1 MEGKMSNAV
10 GSLPAKSA
18 WSEPAAGFFREEF
31 FRVLQSRQ
39 AALVSAA
46 VIYAMVAL
54 PFLLARPHEEM
65 LIALRSWFGESRLD
79 LRFFL
84 FVWFDLVM
92 NKISILIGA
101 VLAAG
106 IITDERSK
114 GMLDIF
120 LSKPVSP
127 RRYFLV
133 KLMAAATVVIV
144 IYLAAVLIGVI
155 RFSYAVNGF
164 DVGIFLLLA
173 SVHML
178 VAVYSVVFGGTMAV
192 CFRNK
197 LTALLTTV
205 MLLAIFVGCAFLG
218 FYDARFRMLSLL
230 NPFYHAVVLI
240 GSIDTLRLTDV
251 LKPVLW
257 LIGFNVVTAMVGA
270 RRAAAIGQKD

>member
-1 MEGKMSNAV
+1 MSSAA
-10 GSLPAKSA
+10 GSIAAKSA
-18 WSEPAAGFFREEF
+18 RAEPAAGFFRAEF

-39 AALVSAA
+39 AALVIAS
-46 VIYAMVAL
+46 VIYSMVAL
-54 PFLLARPHEEM
+54 PFLLAKPHEEI

-92 NKISILIGA
+92 NKISVLFGA
-101 VLAAG
+101 VLSAG

-133 KLMAAATVVIV
+133 KLAAAAAIVIV
-144 IYLAAVLIGVI
+144 IYLAAVLVGVI
-155 RFSYAVNGF
+155 HFSYAVKGF

-178 VAVYSVVFGGTMAV
+178 VAVYSVVFAGTMAV
-192 CFRNK
+192 FFRHK
-197 LTALLTTV
+197 LTAMLITV
-205 MLLAIFVGCAFLG
+205 MLLSVFVGCAFLG
-218 FYDARFRMLSLL
+218 FYDPRFRTPSLL
-230 NPFYHAVVLI
+230 NPFYHAIVLI
-240 GSIDTLRLTDV
+240 GSIDTLGPVDV
-251 LKPVLW
+251 MRPVLW
-257 LIGFNVVTAMVGA
+257 LIGFNVATAMVGA

>member
-1 MEGKMSNAV
+1 MSSAV
-10 GSLPAKSA
+10 GSIAAKSVRA
-18 WSEPAAGFFREEF
+18 EPAAGFFREEF

-39 AALVSAA
+39 AALVIAA
-46 VIYAMVAL
+46 VIYSMVAL
-54 PFLLARPHEEM
+54 PFLLAKPHEEI

-106 IITDERSK
+106 IIADERSK
-114 GMLDIF
+114 NMLDIF

-133 KLMAAATVVIV
+133 KLMAAAAVVIV
-144 IYLAAVLIGVI
+144 IYLAAVLVGAI
-155 RFSYAVNGF
+155 RFSYAVKGF

-178 VAVYSVVFGGTMAV
+178 VAVYSVIFAGTTAVF
-192 CFRNK
+192 FRHK
-197 LTALLTTV
+197 LTAMLTTV
-205 MLLAIFVGCAFLG
+205 MMLSIFVGCAFLG
-218 FYDARFRMLSLL
+218 FYDPRFRIPSLL

-240 GSIDTLRLTDV
+240 GSIDTVGPTDV
-251 LKPVLW
+251 MKPVLW

-270 RRAAAIGQKD
+270 RRAAGISRKD

>member
-1 MEGKMSNAV
+1 MSSAV
-10 GSLPAKSA
+10 KSIAAKPAWA
-18 WSEPAAGFFREEF
+18 YPALGFFREEF

-39 AALVSAA
+39 SALVIAS
-46 VIYAMVAL
+46 VIYSMIAL
-54 PFLLARPHEEM
+54 PFLLAKPHEEI

-92 NKISILIGA
+92 NKISVLIGA

-114 GMLDIF
+114 GMLDLF

-133 KLMAAATVVIV
+133 KLMAAAAVVIV
-144 IYLAAVLIGVI
+144 IYLAAALAGII
-155 RFSYAVNGF
+155 RFSYAVKGF

-178 VAVYSVVFGGTMAV
+178 VAVYSVVFGGTIAV
-192 CFRNK
+192 FFRQK
-197 LTALLTTV
+197 LTAMLTTV
-205 MLLAIFVGCAFLG
+205 MLLSILVGCAFLG
-218 FYDARFRMLSLL
+218 FYDPRFRALSLL

-240 GSIDTLRLTDV
+240 GSIDTLRLADV
-251 LKPVLW
+251 MKPVSW
-257 LIGFNVVTAMVGA
+257 LIGFNIVTAMVGA
-270 RRAAAIGQKD
+270 RRAAGIGQKD